1 MHIRAYLEPICERIG
16 VDLGVYVWQRI
27 CIRITAYM
35 YYVLYYRQGLS
46 ADISQYIQS
55 LRAYIHYRAILYRAC
70 GLYSIQSLRAY
81 ILYKLHCDL
90 AGLELGGFK
99 KKGHSV
105 IYIEW
110 PRMTCAPSRP
120 RAGLELGAHVILLYC
135 IFFYIAYY
143 IITLW
148 PCRPRAWRTCH
159 SSVLYILLYCIL
171 YRCLRACIKYYT
183 YYMERILPCRPR
195 VWRIKKEKKSVK
207 KKGSQLSHII
217 QIT

>member
-1 MHIRAYLEPICERIG
+1 MRIRAYLEPICERIG

-35 YYVLYYRQGLS
+35 HYVLYYRQSLS
-46 ADISQYIQS
+46 ADISQYMQS

-70 GLYSIQSLRAY
+70 GIYSI
-81 ILYKLHCDL
+81 
-90 AGLELGGFK
+90 
-99 KKGHSV
+99 
-105 IYIEW
+105 W
-110 PRMTCAPSRP
+110 
-120 RAGLELGAHVILLYC
+120 
-135 IFFYIAYY
+135 
-143 IITLW
+143 ITLW

-217 QIT
+217 HITWRGYYLAGLEFGAYVWRNQRAYIK